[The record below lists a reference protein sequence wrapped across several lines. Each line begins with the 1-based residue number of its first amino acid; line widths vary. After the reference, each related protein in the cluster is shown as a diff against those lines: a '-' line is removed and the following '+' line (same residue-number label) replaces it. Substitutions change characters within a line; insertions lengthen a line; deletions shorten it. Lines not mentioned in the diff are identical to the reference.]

1 MTEMSKYQWPASKL
15 TEKEM
20 ELLFLARESTGR
32 SICELLK
39 DAVHTAY
46 DGVKN
51 GTITTGIS
59 RNTTQAL

>member
-1 MTEMSKYQWPASKL
+1 MKEMSKYQWPASKL
-15 TEKEM
+15 TEREM
-20 ELLFLARESTGR
+20 ELLFLARKSTGR

-46 DGVKN
+46 NGAKN

-59 RNTTQAL
+59 QDTPQAV